1 MAGFRLFS
9 KASRRKRAVRT
20 ASHGLGAMASPHDE
34 TMADAGLEDLAA
46 LSPEQ
51 LAAPIK
57 EVKDKY
63 ELLPHFLKMRG
74 LVRQHIDSFNYLIN
88 KEIKVHARLSTAA
101 VRPRCRRR

>member
-1 MAGFRLFS
+1 
-9 KASRRKRAVRT
+9 
-20 ASHGLGAMASPHDE
+20 MASPHDE
-34 TMADAGLEDLAA
+34 DMEDAELEDLAA
-46 LSPEQ
+46 LGPER

-88 KEIKVHARLSTAA
+88 EEIKVRTPLECQEAQGRVDGPCWQLR
-101 VRPRCRRR
+101 VRRSPVLPA

>member
-1 MAGFRLFS
+1 
-9 KASRRKRAVRT
+9 
-20 ASHGLGAMASPHDE
+20 MASPHDE
-34 TMADAGLEDLAA
+34 DMEDAELEDLAA
-46 LSPEQ
+46 LGPER

-88 KEIKVHARLSTAA
+88 EEIKVRKPLVCQEAQVQAGHAVFA
-101 VRPRCRRR
+101 VASP